1 MSFGS
6 TEDLGYDSS
15 ITRVAIPLTD
25 GPVRE
30 RIQYDYKIDGET
42 YRTVECLSSFRA
54 SRIISPATRV
64 WTVRKLGDEKKQEC
78 ALKDF

>member
-30 RIQYDYKIDGET
+30 RIQYDYKIDGEN
-42 YRTVECLSSFRA
+42 V
-54 SRIISPATRV
+54 PD
-64 WTVRKLGDEKKQEC
+64 G
-78 ALKDF
+78 